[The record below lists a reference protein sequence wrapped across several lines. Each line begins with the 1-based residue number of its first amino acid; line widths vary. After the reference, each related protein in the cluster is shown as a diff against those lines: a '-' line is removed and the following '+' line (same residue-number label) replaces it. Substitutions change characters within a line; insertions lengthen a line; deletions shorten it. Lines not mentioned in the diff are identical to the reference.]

1 MSSNDTISSTE
12 LQEIILENRDDLK
25 SFLQKSKYE
34 YVILKF
40 YADWCKPCK
49 AISSFV
55 NKIIQEKYECFNEWG
70 VKDKFIFVE
79 VDVDECFDLY
89 AFLKKQKRINGIPA
103 IFLYSKKIYM
113 NSEES
118 QIHIPQGSISGTNED
133 EIRKLLDFI
142 K

>member
-1 MSSNDTISSTE
+1 MSNDDTVSSTE
-12 LQEIILENRDDLK
+12 VQEIILENRNDLK
-25 SFLQKSKYE
+25 NFLKNTKYE
-34 YVILKF
+34 YVVLKF

-49 AISSFV
+49 FISPYV
-55 NKIIQEKYECFNEWG
+55 KKIIEEKTKCFNEWG

-79 VDVDECFDLY
+79 IDVDECFDLY

-113 NSEES
+113 KLEEG
-118 QIHIPQGSISGTNED
+118 QIHIPQGSISGTNE
-133 EIRKLLDFI
+133 EKIRKLLDFI